1 MPIGAEL
8 LLLVEAI
15 EGVILACL
23 EGVILACLKGMI
35 LACLELVA
43 AEDPIIGDRG
53 AGIAELYAA
62 AW

>member
-8 LLLVEAI
+8 LLLVEAM

-23 EGVILACLKGMI
+23 EGVILGCMGRA
-35 LACLELVA
+35 V
-43 AEDPIIGDRG
+43 AEDPILEDRG